1 MEQRII
7 ELETKVAFL
16 EDVVQQLN
24 IVVADQSRA
33 YAELVDTVTVLKK
46 QMRTA
51 TASLLN
57 EADDNSPPPHY

>member
-24 IVVADQSRA
+24 MVVADQTRA
-33 YAELVDTVTVLKK
+33 YAELVDTVAVLKE
-46 QMRTA
+46 QVRTA